1 MTFWQSLIGMFKG
14 PDGYFSSSKIMSF
27 CGFFAFI
34 IVSCILL
41 YINPAK
47 FNYEIFACLSAGGA
61 AGLRAMDKYT
71 NMLGAK
77 SKVGNN
83 GNS

>member
-34 IVSCILL
+34 IISCIVL
-41 YINPAK
+41 YTDPSK
-47 FNYEIFACLSAGGA
+47 FNYEVFAGLSAGGA
-61 AGLRAMDKYT
+61 AGLRVFDKYT
-71 NMLGAK
+71 NILSAK
-77 SKVGNN
+77 NNKVDEKNV
-83 GNS
+83 

>member
-14 PDGYFSSSKIMSF
+14 SDGYFSSSKIMSF
-27 CGFFAFI
+27 FGFFAFI

-41 YINPAK
+41 YTAPDK

-61 AGLRAMDKYT
+61 TGLRVFDKYT
-71 NMLGAK
+71 NVLNAK
-77 SKVGNN
+77 NKAEEK
-83 GNS
+83 